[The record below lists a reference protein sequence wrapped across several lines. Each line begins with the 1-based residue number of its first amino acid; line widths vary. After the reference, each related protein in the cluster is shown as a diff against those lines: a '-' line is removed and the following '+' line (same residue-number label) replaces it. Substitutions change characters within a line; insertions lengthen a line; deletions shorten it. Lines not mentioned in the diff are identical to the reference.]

1 MDSFGLVTPEMTM
14 LLASCSGDILQV
26 KLKVAALSSSWSHI
40 YNKGHDHGTT
50 YHQENQQTLQTIIA
64 SSAVAVRRNR
74 SRMSR

>member
-26 KLKVAALSSSWSHI
+26 KLNVAALSSSWSHI
-40 YNKGHDHGTT
+40 YNKGHVTT